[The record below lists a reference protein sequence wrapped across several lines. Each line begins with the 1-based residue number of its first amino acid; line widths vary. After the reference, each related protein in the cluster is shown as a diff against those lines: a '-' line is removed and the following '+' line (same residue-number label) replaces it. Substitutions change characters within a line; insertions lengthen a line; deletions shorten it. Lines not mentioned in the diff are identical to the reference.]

1 MWVSP
6 EFNEND
12 LFSII
17 REVGGDLI
25 EAVNLVDVF
34 VDKASNRTS
43 KAYRINFRSLERTL
57 TNDEITKQQF

>member
-1 MWVSP
+1 MWVLP

-17 REVGGDLI
+17 RETGGDLI

-34 VDKASNRTS
+34 VDKLSKRTS
-43 KAYRINFRSLERTL
+43 KAYRINFQSL
-57 TNDEITKQQF
+57 